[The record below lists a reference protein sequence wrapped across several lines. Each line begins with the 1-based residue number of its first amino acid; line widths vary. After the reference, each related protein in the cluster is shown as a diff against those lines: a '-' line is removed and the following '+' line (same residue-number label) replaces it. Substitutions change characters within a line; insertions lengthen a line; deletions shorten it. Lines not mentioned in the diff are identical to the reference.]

1 VTNELQD
8 KIKALATLLR
18 DENGEDVVCL
28 DVGELCG
35 WTDAFVIATVRSTTH
50 AEGLDKL
57 VRDFGHDHDLAPFVR
72 DQKPRQLASEKK
84 NSDWLTLDLGA
95 AVVHLMTEEK
105 RSFYELE
112 TLWVQAPR
120 F

>member
-1 VTNELQD
+1 MNKELQD
-8 KIKALATLLR
+8 RIKDLAALLR
-18 DENGEDVVCL
+18 DEKAEDVVCL

-35 WTDAFVIATVRSTTH
+35 WTDAFVIATVRSTAH

-57 VRDFGHDHDLAPFVR
+57 VRDFGHAHDLAPYVS

-84 NSDWLTLDLGA
+84 NSDWLTLDLGK

-105 RSFYELE
+105 RSFYDLE
-112 TLWVQAPR
+112 TLWAQAPR

>member
-1 VTNELQD
+1 VTNEVQQN
-8 KIKALATLLR
+8 IKALAALLR
-18 DENGEDVVCL
+18 DEKGENVVCL

-35 WTDAFVIATVRSTTH
+35 WTDAFVIVTVRSTTH

-57 VRDFGHDHDLAPFVR
+57 VRDFGHAHDLAPYVS

-84 NSDWLTLDLGA
+84 NSDWLTIDLGR

-105 RSFYELE
+105 RSFYDLE
-112 TLWVQAPR
+112 TLWAQAPR

>member
-1 VTNELQD
+1 MTD
-8 KIKALATLLR
+8 KIQQTIQELAGILR
-18 DENGEDVVCL
+18 DGKAEDVVCL

-35 WTDAFVIATVRSTTH
+35 WTEAFVIATVRSTTH

-57 VRDFGHDHDLAPFVR
+57 VRDFGHAHDLAPFTSDR
-72 DQKPRQLASEKK
+72 KPRQLASEKK
-84 NSDWLTLDLGA
+84 NSDWLTLDLGK

-105 RSFYELE
+105 RGFYDLE
-112 TLWVQAPR
+112 TLWAQAPR